1 VKRIIRS
8 NAVKTQS
15 EVSNSDI
22 GVSEVVTIYSGAV
35 LTVPT
40 KKLSTLVWEDNVNS
54 VSLQTILNRQPSVVP
69 CLVVLSS
76 IAFLVISLIWAMN
89 TKVEEVS
96 LFFEL
101 APSNGREK
109 VLKTANYHTEIKIIP
124 TKTNSTESR
133 FKKQTMK
140 VRFTH
145 TYRVADMFFE
155 E

>member
-1 VKRIIRS
+1 
-8 NAVKTQS
+8 
-15 EVSNSDI
+15 
-22 GVSEVVTIYSGAV
+22 
-35 LTVPT
+35 
-40 KKLSTLVWEDNVNS
+40 
-54 VSLQTILNRQPSVVP
+54 
-69 CLVVLSS
+69 
-76 IAFLVISLIWAMN
+76 MN